1 MNPPER
7 FELTRVPGVGP
18 DASLLGDLAGSVVVE
33 IGCGSGHNL
42 AHLVA
47 RHGAVGIGIDH
58 DPAKIHRARTF
69 YGNLPGLQFI
79 HGDAEHELQ
88 HRAPGSVDAVL
99 SIFGALS
106 FTDDLR
112 ALLRACSRAFSPHGR
127 LLVTLRADDG
137 HDQVTLLKR
146 H

>member
-1 MNPPER
+1 MNPPGR

-18 DASLLGDLAGSVVVE
+18 DTSILGELAGSVVVE
-33 IGCGSGHNL
+33 IGCGSGHNI

-47 RHGAVGIGIDH
+47 HHDAVGIGIDH

-69 YGNLPGLQFI
+69 YGHIPGLQFM
-79 HGDAEHELQ
+79 HDDAEQNLC
-88 HRAPGSVDAVL
+88 RLAPGSVDVIV

-112 ALLRACSRAFSPHGR
+112 SLLRACSRALAPHGR
-127 LLVTLRADDG
+127 LLVTLRADDD
-137 HDQVTLLKR
+137 HDQVTLLR
-146 H
+146 HR